1 MKRDFAISELQKIEE
16 AKYMAQKTADD
27 VLEYQK
33 NLSEINRHISVLNDD
48 LTRNSLSLERLTGD
62 IKVICERLDWLV
74 KFFWIIISI
83 SAGALMTSVFN
94 LIFK

>member
-16 AKYMAQKTADD
+16 AKYTAQKTADD

-33 NLSEINRHISVLNDD
+33 NLSEINRHIAVLNDD

-74 KFFWIIISI
+74 KFFWIIISV
-83 SAGALMTSVFN
+83 SVGSLATSLFN
-94 LIFK
+94 LILK